1 MISSPLH
8 NCIQVNLE
16 IEYFKQ
22 KLTEYYKENKNL
34 KQKVAE
40 LNTEN
45 EKYRNK
51 IWKDVNCQTD
61 KIKSVEVIKSS
72 TSSSKIPISINNRMT
87 PIVYPSKCSVCS
99 NEKSKVKQDLKMY
112 STAQLDK
119 RSIGVNT
126 FDSDIYNK
134 QNKVK
139 KLGNY
144 IAIKYLLYIFRNL
157 EKL

>member
-8 NCIQVNLE
+8 NCIQVTLE

-22 KLTEYYKENKNL
+22 KLTEFYKENKTL
-34 KQKVAE
+34 KQKVAQ

-51 IWKDVNCQTD
+51 NAKDVDCQTD
-61 KIKSVEVIKSS
+61 INKSVESNKSS
-72 TSSSKIPISINNRMT
+72 NSSSKIPISINNRMT
-87 PIVYPSKCSVCS
+87 PIVYPNKCSVCL

-112 STAQLDK
+112 STAQLEK

-134 QNKVK
+134 QNKV
-139 KLGNY
+139 
-144 IAIKYLLYIFRNL
+144 
-157 EKL
+157 